1 MVPNGSSYARINV
14 EDVKKGSRQ
23 LLNTYRQKGMSESE
37 VADKLLGAAKT
48 LKENGLLTPDDLSVI
63 QKTHGASNQAYS
75 VAQSIV
81 THLNANSAPVRK
93 LGYQTVGDVKEL
105 LDGGFSIDEVAQ
117 AYGIHSYK
125 TLQFIQNKDKGS
137 ILLESATSNMAFVTG
152 KLSDEVKTKT
162 TENINRLSSSV
173 LIKDNFDIT
182 KVNKREVDNF
192 SKIRDVLLSMNY
204 DKESVNEYSTIY
216 YTNYNGK
223 SNITSFNK
231 KLEKGQDAVRPLFFK
246 SQTKDGSAFT
256 IFTRDK
262 D

>member
-1 MVPNGSSYARINV
+1 
-14 EDVKKGSRQ
+14 
-23 LLNTYRQKGMSESE
+23 
-37 VADKLLGAAKT
+37 
-48 LKENGLLTPDDLSVI
+48 
-63 QKTHGASNQAYS
+63 
-75 VAQSIV
+75 
-81 THLNANSAPVRK
+81 LNANSAPVRK

-182 KVNKREVDNF
+182 KVNGRDVDNF
-192 SKIRDVLLSMNY
+192 SKIRDVLRSMNY
-204 DKESVNEYSTIY
+204 DDESINEYSTIY
-216 YTNYNGK
+216 YTNYKGK
-223 SNITSFNK
+223 SNIALYNK
-231 KLEKGQDAVRPLFFK
+231 NLEKGQDAVRPLFFK
-246 SQTKDGSAFT
+246 SQTKDGSAFA

-262 D
+262 DYSNVYETLSNLDSNASNKQIKEALEGKASYLEIPYLKVFNLEENDTIRKLTGGVKDANGKWSGGH